1 MRLTSVTATLLT
13 LLVWVAQSSAASAA
27 GAVSDTAPEAAAAAM
42 VQALNQRNEAAAVDF
57 LDMAALGERIGKS
70 MTTDPKQQR
79 EMAHALN
86 EGTAHRLIQTYFKIL
101 DTRHGTV
108 RLMRTTERNGQV
120 LALLRFDMGGSGFD
134 YLEFILQPDGTGRYR
149 AVDWY
154 QLSRG
159 ELMSVNLGALV
170 KLMADPDP
178 DLVSRLLGT
187 TRYDTNQVAKLKQ
200 MGTLQRSGD
209 YAGALAVAN
218 QLPPEIADSR
228 FVLTVRVTLASLADN
243 KAEHQRILGVLAHK
257 YSNDPTVAFMLIDYY
272 FNLHQMDKAMECVT
286 TIERRVGSDGVT
298 NLLKANIDMMTGA
311 YTQGVGLAQQA
322 IRLEPDLQDA
332 YYSLA
337 VNYVGLKQYAQAIAV
352 YKSLATR
359 FKVKFD
365 RKHFEHEPRFAGLVQ
380 SADFQKWMPAGAPGS

>member
-1 MRLTSVTATLLT
+1 
-13 LLVWVAQSSAASAA
+13 
-27 GAVSDTAPEAAAAAM
+27 
-42 VQALNQRNEAAAVDF
+42 
-57 LDMAALGERIGKS
+57 
-70 MTTDPKQQR
+70 
-79 EMAHALN
+79 MAHALN

-108 RLMRTTERNGQV
+108 RLMKTTERNGQV
-120 LALLRFDMGGSGFD
+120 LALLRFDMGGNGFD
-134 YLEFILQPDGTGRYR
+134 YLEFILQPDSSGRYR

-187 TRYDTNQVAKLKQ
+187 THYDANQVAKLKQ
-200 MGTLQRSGD
+200 IGNLQRSGD

-228 FVLTVRVTLASLADN
+228 IVLTLRVTLASLADN
-243 KAEHQRILGVLAHK
+243 KAEHQRILAVLAHK
-257 YSNDPTVAFMLIDYY
+257 YANDPTVAFMLIDYY
-272 FNLHQMDKAMECVT
+272 FNLHQMDKAMECVAI
-286 TIERRVGSDGVT
+286 IERRVGSDGVT

-311 YTQGVGLAQQA
+311 YAPGVALAQQA
-322 IRLEPDLQDA
+322 IQLEPDLQDA
-332 YYSLA
+332 YFSLA

-352 YKSLATR
+352 YKSITTR

-365 RKHFEHEPRFAGLVQ
+365 RKRFEHEPRFAGLVQ
-380 SADFQKWMPAGAPGS
+380 SADFQKWLPAAAPGS